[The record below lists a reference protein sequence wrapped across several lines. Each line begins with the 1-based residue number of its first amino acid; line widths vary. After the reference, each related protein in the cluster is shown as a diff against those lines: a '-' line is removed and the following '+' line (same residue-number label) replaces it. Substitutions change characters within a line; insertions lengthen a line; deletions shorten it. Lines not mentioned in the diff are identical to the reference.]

1 MAFSDNQGGHWP
13 FADWVMTRKDGVIM
27 PTFCNYSRNY
37 NGARDDYLYIY
48 LIRFQSDEG
57 QDDYPDK
64 VAWLNCQNS
73 IYGPQMI
80 IQHTPLHRN
89 SIKHMQSEMSVLN
102 VNLF

>member
-1 MAFSDNQGGHWP
+1 LIFLDLLFLKIHIEGGHWP

-64 VAWLNCQNS
+64 VAWLNCQKTGLIDLTRVPKN
-73 IYGPQMI
+73 
-80 IQHTPLHRN
+80 
-89 SIKHMQSEMSVLN
+89 EMLN
-102 VNLF
+102 HWAYTFNA